1 MLLLDRYLAQ
11 PDENH
16 VFYVSWVTKVTSSQL
31 RQSDFC
37 INNQQKIIL
46 MAQHEIETQWMGK
59 MQFNALVNGHTI
71 VMDAPPR
78 AGGEENGPIPKPF
91 ILTALSGC
99 TGMDVVALLRKA
111 NLAIDDFSLK
121 VTGELS
127 KQQPLEYIAIHIV
140 YDIKGKDA
148 DRDAVLKAVNDSQE
162 KICGVSHMLK
172 KALPITWDINFNGE
186 EIFSNQPMQT
196 EETIAQPIKN

>member
-1 MLLLDRYLAQ
+1 
-11 PDENH
+11 
-16 VFYVSWVTKVTSSQL
+16 
-31 RQSDFC
+31 
-37 INNQQKIIL
+37 

-71 VMDAPPR
+71 VMDAPQK

-99 TGMDVVALLRKA
+99 TGMDVVALLRKV
-111 NLAIDDFSLK
+111 NLSVDDFSLK

-140 YDIKGKDA
+140 YDIKGKKD
-148 DRDAVLKAVNDSQE
+148 DRPAVLNAVSQSQE

-172 KALPITWDINFNGE
+172 KALPVTWEIKFNNE
-186 EIFSNQPMQT
+186 LIFNNRPT
-196 EETIAQPIKN
+196 EQWTAN